1 MNEGPGWK
9 PTRRAALAGAAAAAG
24 AAPLFG
30 NSAQAVA
37 GQRPNIVWIVSEDNN
52 PFIGAYGDKLART
65 PNIDR
70 LAGQGILYRNAYSN
84 APVCA
89 PSRFGILTGVLPES
103 CSPAQHMRA
112 NAKAAG
118 ILPSYPELLRKAG
131 YYVTNNVKTDYNC
144 DIDPA
149 AIWNESSPKAHWR
162 NRAPGQPFM
171 AVFNL
176 MTTHE
181 SQNFKPTPG
190 AVKPDQV
197 RVPAYMP
204 DTPGI
209 RQDIASYYNRMEIMD
224 GQVGKLL
231 ADLEA
236 AGLAED
242 TIVFYYSD
250 NGGILIR
257 SKRFCFDEGLRCAL
271 IARVP
276 DKWAHL
282 APVKRG
288 SRVANPVS
296 FIDLAPTVLSLA
308 GVPIPPT
315 MQGKALLG
323 RAARK
328 PGRFAFGMRNR
339 MDERYDFVRTVTDGR
354 FRYIRNYLP
363 HIPAG
368 QNVSFAWLAR
378 SYQDIDRLR
387 LDGKLDAKQRR
398 FFEERPYEE
407 FYDLQS
413 DPDEVTN
420 LAASPQ
426 HRARLNEMRRALDA
440 HMLRINDNGF
450 IPEGSVHE
458 GYVASRA
465 KGAYPLRRLMAL
477 AQAAARRDVR
487 KAGLFVAA
495 LGDANEVVRYWGA
508 TGLAILGPQAQG
520 AQGTMRA
527 ALSDRSPQVRVAAAE
542 ALWRS
547 GSTGE
552 ALTALTG
559 LLDASYPEPVRLQ
572 SINVLTRM
580 GTAAAPALPVIK
592 SLTGIP
598 GEYIPRAAL
607 YLVQVIEGTYDPYKP
622 TFDAE
627 AFFSRGGTSNPN
639 SPSAQK
645 F

>member
-1 MNEGPGWK
+1 MNQGSGWK
-9 PTRRAALAGAAAAAG
+9 STRRAALTGAAAVGAMPLLGG
-24 AAPLFG
+24 AA
-30 NSAQAVA
+30 SAASA
-37 GQRPNIVWIVSEDNN
+37 ARPNIVWIVSEDNN

-70 LAGQGILYRNAYSN
+70 LARGGILYRNAYSN

-118 ILPSYPELLRKAG
+118 LLPTYPELLRKAG
-131 YYVTNNVKTDYNC
+131 YYVTNNAKTDYNC

-149 AIWNESSPKAHWR
+149 AIWNDSSAKAHWK
-162 NRAPGQPFM
+162 NRPAGQPFM

-176 MTTHE
+176 MSTHE
-181 SQNFKPTPG
+181 SQNFKPTTG
-190 AVKPDQV
+190 SVKPQQV

-204 DTPGI
+204 DTPGV
-209 RQDIASYYNRMEIMD
+209 RQDISSYYNRMEIMD
-224 GQVGKLL
+224 GQVGILL
-231 ADLEA
+231 AELDA
-236 AGLAED
+236 AGLSED

-250 NGGILIR
+250 NGGVLIR

-276 DKWAHL
+276 QKWAHL
-282 APVKRG
+282 APLGVG
-288 SRVANPVS
+288 SGVTAPAS

-315 MQGKALLG
+315 MQGKALMG
-323 RAARK
+323 RDAAK

-378 SYQDIDRLR
+378 GYQDLDRLR
-387 LDGKLDAKQRR
+387 LDGKLNAEQSR
-398 FFEERPYEE
+398 FFEERAYEE
-407 FYDLQS
+407 LYDLKN
-413 DPDEVTN
+413 DPDELEN
-420 LAASPQ
+420 LAESPG
-426 HRARLNEMRRALDA
+426 HRTRLNAMRRALDA

-465 KGAYPLRRLMAL
+465 KGAYPLRRIMVL
-477 AQAAARRDVR
+477 AQAAARRDPR
-487 KAGLFVAA
+487 KLGLLAKA
-495 LGDANEVVRYWGA
+495 LGNSNEVVRYWGA
-508 TGLAILGPQAQG
+508 TGLAILGAG
-520 AQGTMRA
+520 AQSAQPRLRA
-527 ALSDRSPQVRVAAAE
+527 ALADPSPQVRVAAAE

-547 GSTGE
+547 GATAEGLT
-552 ALTALTG
+552 ALTAL
-559 LLDASYPEPVRLQ
+559 LDSAFPDPVRLQ
-572 SINVLTRM
+572 SLNVLTRM
-580 GTAAAPALPVIK
+580 GMAAAPALPVLK
-592 SLTGIP
+592 PLTSLR

-622 TFDAE
+622 IFDLE
-627 AFFSRGGTSNPN
+627 AFFKRGGPTNPN
-639 SPSAQK
+639 NPNNQQP
-645 F
+645 